1 MSHNITDAI
10 IDQNSRIDLA
20 LETRDSEAL
29 YQIAEEVK
37 EQGEDELAETL
48 LASAKRIDR
57 EDWSYD
63 AANNN

>member
-20 LETRDSEAL
+20 LETRDAEAL
-29 YQIAEEVK
+29 YQLAEEVK

-48 LASAKRIDR
+48 LASAKRIEN

-63 AANNN
+63 ESIGN